1 MTSGDICE
9 DQSFKELD
17 FPEICKATEY
27 FNCTFKRCNFTESD
41 ISHLIFIECTFDEC
55 NMKMIKVA
63 NTTFK
68 DVMFRKSNLMG
79 VNFFECNKFM
89 LSFSF
94 EKCDLRLASFN
105 SLSLKKIKISDSLLK
120 EVDFTDADIS
130 EARLIK
136 CDLENAIFDHT
147 MIKKADLSSS
157 ENYSIDPEINT
168 LTGSRFSLYGLP
180 GLLDK
185 YNIVIE

>member
-1 MTSGDICE
+1 MTSGNICE
-9 DQSFKELD
+9 DQTFKRLD
-17 FPEICKATEY
+17 YPEICKASEY
-27 FNCTFKRCNFTESD
+27 FNCTFKMCNFAEYD

-55 NMKMIKVA
+55 NMRLLKVA

-68 DVMFRKSNLMG
+68 EVLFRKSNLMG
-79 VNFFECNKFM
+79 INFFECNKFM

-105 SLSLKKIKISDSLLK
+105 RLPLKKITISESLLK
-120 EVDFTDADIS
+120 EVDFTEADLS
-130 EARLIK
+130 GAYLFK
-136 CDLENAIFDHT
+136 CDLEKAIFDHT
-147 MIKKADLSSS
+147 LLKKADLSTS

-168 LTGSRFSLYGLP
+168 LKGTRFSLSGVP

-185 YNIVIE
+185 YNIIIE